1 MLCQSLASEKHNVHD
16 NLCLKGPPV
25 ISVYKESLLNTLLYC
40 SSAFN
45 YKVNREI
52 LLRIIPNLSLICTAL
67 HQKLI
72 SACWVICCCTFY
84 INACWVI
91 CCCTFYIS
99 ACWVISCCTFY
110 ISACWVICCC
120 TFYYLWW
127 LSFLV
132 RFSSICL
139 SYVNADIEENE
150 FDLVL

>member
-84 INACWVI
+84 I
-91 CCCTFYIS
+91 
-99 ACWVISCCTFY
+99 
-110 ISACWVICCC
+110 SACWVICCC